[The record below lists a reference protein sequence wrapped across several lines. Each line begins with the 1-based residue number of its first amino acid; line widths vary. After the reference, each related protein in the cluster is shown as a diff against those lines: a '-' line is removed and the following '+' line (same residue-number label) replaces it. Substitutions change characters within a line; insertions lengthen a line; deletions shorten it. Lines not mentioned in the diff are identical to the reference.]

1 MAAPAAVSGRKGT
14 QPLGQF
20 QGVSVALAH
29 SVPRQMDWNRQL
41 PRRPRPSEV
50 HKHCSSPYGSLLS
63 HAEKLHRCAAD
74 HPRPRVV
81 FGMVVF
87 GAAGVRLLRVGGCAW
102 SGAVYMSRPL
112 FAQRMPGSA
121 TPTGVG
127 EITKDD
133 INAAE
138 NVRRQGVETLA
149 RAGDQPRHTAGAH
162 RGQQAQ

>member
-74 HPRPRVV
+74 HPRPHVV
-81 FGMVVF
+81 SGMVVS

-112 FAQRMPGSA
+112 WALGVQSGSVTCSGGLFGLVSRPLRAAKRAAHSSRSSWVVLPWRRSFQR
-121 TPTGVG
+121 
-127 EITKDD
+127 D
-133 INAAE
+133 
-138 NVRRQGVETLA
+138 
-149 RAGDQPRHTAGAH
+149 
-162 RGQQAQ
+162 